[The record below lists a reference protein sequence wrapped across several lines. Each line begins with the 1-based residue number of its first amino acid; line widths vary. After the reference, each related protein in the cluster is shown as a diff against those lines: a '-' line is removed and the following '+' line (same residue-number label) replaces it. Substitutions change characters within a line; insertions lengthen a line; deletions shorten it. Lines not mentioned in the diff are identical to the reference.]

1 MSRSF
6 LLLQTVIDSPFHGDS
21 SIFKKEGVIIL
32 YPNRLHRGDT
42 VGVIAPAGPP
52 KKQRLYKALPI
63 LEEIGLH
70 VKLGQHI
77 DKTYGYLAGTDE
89 QRLSDLHQMIA
100 NPEIRGIIF
109 ARGGYGTPRLVQ
121 HLDYELI
128 QANPKIIWGYSDI
141 TYLHTTI
148 RQKTGLITFHG
159 PMLATDMAKDQF
171 NAQSK
176 RMLNQLFEPT
186 VLHYTEDYDSPLT
199 TLARG
204 RATGQLV
211 GGNLSL
217 LVSTL
222 GTPYEIDT
230 KDKLVLIEDIG
241 EVPYKV
247 DSMLNQ
253 LTLAGKLADAS
264 GVIIGDFKDAAP
276 KDGASL
282 TLDDVFKHYLGN
294 FHGPVM
300 RGFKIGHCLPHFAVP
315 LGTEATLDTEKKQL
329 TIMPGV
335 Q

>member
-1 MSRSF
+1 M
-6 LLLQTVIDSPFHGDS
+6 
-21 SIFKKEGVIIL
+21 
-32 YPNRLHRGDT
+32 
-42 VGVIAPAGPP
+42 GVIAPAGPP
-52 KKQRLYKALPI
+52 NKRHLLKALPI
-63 LEEIGLH
+63 LENLGLH

-77 DKTYGYLAGTDE
+77 DATYGYLAGTDE
-89 QRLSDLHQMIA
+89 QRLSDLHEMIA
-100 NPEIRGIIF
+100 NPQIRGIIF

-121 HLDYELI
+121 HLDYDLI

-159 PMLATDMAKDQF
+159 PMLATDMAKDRF
-171 NAQSK
+171 DDQSK
-176 RMLNQLFEPT
+176 CMLKQLFEPT
-186 VLHYTEDYDSPLT
+186 VLHYTEDYSPLT
-199 TLARG
+199 TLVRG
-204 RATGQLV
+204 RATGPLV

-230 KDKLVLIEDIG
+230 KDKLILIEDVG

-253 LTLAGKLADAS
+253 LTQAGKLAEAS
-264 GVIIGDFKDAAP
+264 GVVIGDFKDATP
-276 KDGASL
+276 KNQASL

-300 RGFKIGHCLPHFAVP
+300 HGFKIGHCLPHFAVP